1 MTRHTFD
8 NPPSFEGIASEKWDL
23 HKGKDILPL
32 WVADM
37 DFPAPPSVLD
47 ALERRIG
54 RGVLGYTTVSAAYK
68 QAVAGWMARR
78 HGWQAQPEWVR
89 FCPGVV
95 VSLSV
100 IVRACTQPGDAVVIQ
115 PPVYPPFRS
124 VVEDNGRE
132 LVLNPLLRREDGRY
146 EMNFAQLEE
155 QLAEERVKLLILC
168 SPHNPVGRV
177 WTREELLRV
186 AELCGRHGVLVV
198 SDEIHADLVFEPGRF
213 VPFASISEEA
223 AALALVCTSPSKTFN
238 IAGMNTSNMVIPN
251 PQLRTAVTA
260 ELKRGALGSISAL
273 GHAAVIGAYEGGEDW
288 LEEALAYIRA
298 NQQFLVEA
306 LGRSVPELSVAAP
319 EGTYLLWL
327 DCLGL
332 GLADAELHRFFLEK
346 ARIQLSPGSS
356 FVEGGAGFM
365 RLNAACSRAT
375 AEEAAR
381 RIAAAVQ
388 ELRASR

>member
-1 MTRHTFD
+1 MTTFD

-23 HKGKDILPL
+23 HKGKDILPM

-37 DFPAPPSVLD
+37 DYAAPPSVLD
-47 ALERRIG
+47 ALARRIG
-54 RGVLGYTTVSAAYK
+54 RGVLGYTSVTPEYK
-68 QAVAGWMARR
+68 QAVAGWMSRR

-132 LVLNPLLRREDGRY
+132 LVLNPLLRGDDGRY
-146 EMNFAQLEE
+146 EVNFAELEE

-177 WTREELLRV
+177 WSREELLRL
-186 AELCGRHGVLVV
+186 AELCARHGVLVA
-198 SDEIHADLVFEPGRF
+198 SDEIHADLAYERF

-223 AALALVCTSPSKTFN
+223 AALALLCTSPSKTFN
-238 IAGMNTSNMVIPN
+238 IAGMNTSNMIIPN
-251 PQLRTAVTA
+251 PQLRAAVTA
-260 ELKRGALGSISAL
+260 ELKRGALASLSAL
-273 GHAAVIGAYEGGEDW
+273 GHAAVLGAYNGGEEW
-288 LEEALAYIRA
+288 LKEALAYIRG
-298 NQQFLVEA
+298 NQQYLAQE
-306 LGRSVPELSVAAP
+306 LRRSAPEISASVP

-327 DCLGL
+327 DCRGL
-332 GLADAELHRFFLEK
+332 GLAEPELHRFFLEK

-356 FVEGGAGFM
+356 FGEGGSGFM

>member
-1 MTRHTFD
+1 MTTFD

-23 HKGKDILPL
+23 HKGKDILPM

-37 DFPAPPSVLD
+37 DYAAPPSVLD
-47 ALERRIG
+47 ALAQRIG
-54 RGVLGYTTVSAAYK
+54 RGVLGYTNLSPEYK
-68 QAVAGWMARR
+68 QAVAGWMSRR

-132 LVLNPLLRREDGRY
+132 LVLNPLLRGEDGRY
-146 EMNFAQLEE
+146 EVNFAELEKR
-155 QLAEERVKLLILC
+155 LAEERVKLLILC

-177 WTREELLRV
+177 WSREELLRL
-186 AELCGRHGVLVV
+186 AELCARHGVLVA
-198 SDEIHADLVFEPGRF
+198 SDEIHADLAYERF

-223 AALALVCTSPSKTFN
+223 AALALICTSPSKTFN
-238 IAGMNTSNMVIPN
+238 IAGMNTSNMIIPN
-251 PQLRTAVTA
+251 PQLRAAVTA
-260 ELKRGALGSISAL
+260 ELKRGALASLSAL
-273 GHAAVIGAYEGGEDW
+273 GHAAVLGAYNGGEEW
-288 LEEALAYIRA
+288 LEEALAYIRG
-298 NQQFLVEA
+298 NQQYLAQE
-306 LGRSVPELSVAAP
+306 LRRSAPEISASVP

-327 DCLGL
+327 DCRGL
-332 GLADAELHRFFLEK
+332 GLAEPELHRFFLEK

-356 FVEGGAGFM
+356 FGEGGSGFM